1 LREKVVVDKLV
12 AFGGVL
18 ESDEVEGKGH
28 TVKDMR
34 QRRVRTKVRGLKTH
48 FWKRERFKKRR
59 SS

>member
-1 LREKVVVDKLV
+1 VVVDKLV